1 MTRKILRSIPILSD
15 LLRRIRDALIIF
27 SPAKL
32 SVDGFLYL
40 GNREVLLGNYEPQ
53 IKGLL
58 HRLSSE
64 FSSFINVGANHGY
77 YLCLSTK
84 MGFKNVVGVE
94 PVKSNFRVAK
104 RNLKL
109 NKFDS
114 VKIINSACGDPV
126 DGSVVV
132 FGSGSGASTREGWGG
147 AKSRIKSTVEVIGL
161 DSLVSTKSEPCIFV
175 IDVEGYEGKVL
186 DGSVQTLA
194 RECDLWLVEIS
205 FYENSPD
212 GKMNPE
218 ALRIFKD
225 FTRSGFSTYAWVPD
239 LRQIKIIDPK
249 DLEEFAS
256 IFHMFL
262 FVKRSNDNEKIL
274 KLIDV
279 VHI

>member
-1 MTRKILRSIPILSD
+1 MKI
-15 LLRRIRDALIIF
+15 
-27 SPAKL
+27 
-32 SVDGFLYL
+32 V
-40 GNREVLLGNYEPQ
+40 
-53 IKGLL
+53 
-58 HRLSSE
+58 
-64 FSSFINVGANHGY
+64 
-77 YLCLSTK
+77 
-84 MGFKNVVGVE
+84 
-94 PVKSNFRVAK
+94 
-104 RNLKL
+104 
-109 NKFDS
+109 
-114 VKIINSACGDPV
+114 NSACGDPV

-147 AKSRIKSTVEVIGL
+147 AKSRIKRRVEVIGL
-161 DSLVSTKSEPCIFV
+161 DSLVSTESEPCIFV
-175 IDVEGYEGKVL
+175 IDVEGYERKVL
-186 DGSVQTLA
+186 DGSIQTLS
-194 RECDLWLVEIS
+194 RKCDLWLVEIS

-218 ALRIFKD
+218 ALHIFKD

-262 FVKRSNDNEKIL
+262 FVKRGNDNEKIL